1 MTDGTGGE
9 LVLSNARIV
18 LADRVI
24 DRGWIAIEDGRIARI
39 EDTRPPA
46 GSRCVDGDLVIP
58 GLVELHTD
66 HLEAHVQP
74 RPGVHWNTK
83 AAVLAYDAQ
92 IAASG
97 ITTVYDCIRVG
108 TDGAPVQAIAS
119 DDTVEPKLL
128 AAFEAAEAIAQCAR
142 EGSLK
147 SDHRTHLRC
156 EVCSDDVIMGAEM
169 FLARFPVGL
178 ISLMDHTPGQ
188 RQFRDA
194 EKLKDYYRGK
204 LGYGEEQLDRFFR
217 HRLDLHA
224 RNAVA
229 HRRRLV
235 EIAGHHGLPL
245 ASHDDTT
252 LAHVEESLADGARFA
267 EFPTTVEA
275 ARASH
280 DAGIAV
286 MMGSP
291 NVVRGGSHS
300 GNVAAEDLARL
311 GTLDIL
317 SSDYI
322 PASLLL
328 AAIELPQRVPAMSL
342 PDAVALVTRNPAQ
355 AVGLTDRGELRHGL
369 RADLVRVRTGDVP
382 LVREVY
388 REGVRVV

>member
-1 MTDGTGGE
+1 MTGVVEDE

-18 LADRVI
+18 LADRVL
-24 DRGWIAIEDGRIARI
+24 DRGWITISGGRIAEI
-39 EDTRPPA
+39 SEAKPPA
-46 GSRCVDGDLVIP
+46 GSRSMDGDLLIP

-74 RPGVHWNTK
+74 RPGVRWNTK

-92 IAASG
+92 IASSG

-108 TDGAPVQAIAS
+108 TDGAPVTAIPGDGGAES
-119 DDTVEPKLL
+119 KML
-128 AAFEAAEAIAQCAR
+128 AAFDTAEALAACGR

-147 SDHRTHLRC
+147 SDHHTHLRC
-156 EVCSDDVIMGAEM
+156 EVCSDDVLIATEM
-169 FLARFPVGL
+169 FLARFQVGL

-204 LGYGEEQLDRFFR
+204 LGYTEEQLARFFQ
-217 HRLDLHA
+217 HRLELHE
-224 RNAVA
+224 RNAFE

-235 EIAGHHGLPL
+235 GIARTHGLPL

-252 LAHVEESLADGARFA
+252 IAHVEESLADGARLA

-275 ARASH
+275 AHASH
-280 DAGIAV
+280 EAGIAV

-291 NVVRGGSHS
+291 NVIRGGSHS
-300 GNVAAEDLARL
+300 GNVAAEELARR

-328 AAIELPQRVPAMSL
+328 AALDLPQRLPSMSL
-342 PDAVALVTRNPAQ
+342 PEAVALVTRNPAR
-355 AVGLTDRGELRHGL
+355 AVGMVDRGELMEGL
-369 RADLVRVRTGDVP
+369 RADIVRVRVGDVP

-388 REGVRVV
+388 REGTRVV